1 MQLRQCLGI
10 YNLRMSRVSAVL
22 FDFGMV
28 LSGPPSPVAWDA
40 MKGLLGLREDS
51 FRAAYWAPRD
61 DYDRGTLNAETYWKA
76 VADVAG
82 ITLSDADRTR
92 LIALDVDLWT
102 EMNLPM
108 IAWVQ
113 ALHAAGVRTG
123 ILSNIG
129 DAMAAGIRAKFDWI
143 GSFNHAVWSHELLM
157 RKPEP
162 AIYAAAVKGLG
173 VPAAEVLFLDD
184 RQENI
189 DAAIAAGLQ
198 GLVYTEHESFEREMR
213 QRGLGHLLEPV
224 SIEAV
229 VS

>member
-1 MQLRQCLGI
+1 MA
-10 YNLRMSRVSAVL
+10 RVSAVL

-28 LSGPPSPVAWDA
+28 LSGPPSPAAWEA
-40 MKGLLGLREDS
+40 MKALLCLTEDA
-51 FRAAYWAPRD
+51 FHAAYWAPRD
-61 DYDRGTLNAETYWKA
+61 DYDRGTLNADSYWDA
-76 VADVAG
+76 VASEAN
-82 ITLSDADRTR
+82 ITLNAADRTR

-113 ALHAAGVRTG
+113 SLHAVGVRTG

-143 GSFNHAVWSHELLM
+143 GNFHHAVWSHELLM

-184 RQENI
+184 RKENI

-198 GLVYTEHESFEREMR
+198 GLVYATHSSFEREMR
-213 QRGLGHLLEPV
+213 ERGLGYLLEP
-224 SIEAV
+224 AATGNV
-229 VS
+229 VG